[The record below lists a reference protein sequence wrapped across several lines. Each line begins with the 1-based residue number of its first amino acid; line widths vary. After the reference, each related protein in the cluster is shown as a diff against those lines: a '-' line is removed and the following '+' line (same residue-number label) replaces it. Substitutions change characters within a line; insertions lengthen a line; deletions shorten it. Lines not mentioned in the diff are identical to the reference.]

1 MSCLKS
7 HSRLKEVD
15 PSLHLF
21 TRSSTHS
28 LNKYILTVTHR
39 RSGPRRTPRRKD
51 KRGPEAREWLQIMV
65 CAEKDYDSD
74 RTEWGGGG
82 YFIGAVT
89 DGLTQ
94 QATFP

>member
-7 HSRLKEVD
+7 HSCLKEVE

-21 TRSSTHS
+21 IRSSTHS

-39 RSGPRRTPRRKD
+39 CSGPGRTPRRKD
-51 KRGPEAREWLQIMV
+51 KRGPEARERLQIMA

-74 RTEWGGGG
+74 RTGGGVA
-82 YFIGAVT
+82 ILLVLVT